1 MRPPTVMSFV
11 FRAAFDDLGD
21 KTSLKEMQ
29 AFILLRQSSL
39 SVEDKKKVLS
49 MTNGNLQVKTVEQA
63 MRTLSTKVLLS
74 NGEPKK
80 KIYPTNFVEP
90 EEVPKHQEVEPP
102 FHSTYHVMSEE
113 EEALTTEILD
123 QMANNGDEDALV
135 VQQFERDL
143 EDMMQEVPDLQA
155 ALVSYQEARQRISER
170 RRSRGFWPSKSRG
183 KGGGRDFFAGRGGR
197 KGGHRGG
204 KEELLARISRTH
216 CKICGMVG
224 HWKAECPQ
232 KKDSNKETVNVV
244 HEDEDE
250 FHHPDLPQV
259 IFENVEHTEAG
270 SSKIEVSYV
279 VHSHS
284 RTASE
289 SIRISDSASQQAIQ
303 FLKSRMSKYK
313 LGNKRDNGV
322 KYSGIH
328 AQSAKGF
335 CKPMPRSQPIPE
347 KPSRDGTPD
356 AECLSSQ
363 LHDRRV
369 KMSGLA
375 ILDTGASRSV
385 IGAENVPL
393 VLQKLPAATRA
404 QVREVPSKVGFR
416 FGNNQI
422 EYSFKQLQIPLMHGS
437 QRIWLLVEVVPKA
450 TPFLLS
456 IKTMKSLGATI
467 DLGSS
472 QCHLKKLNR
481 SLVLQENNNGL
492 FVIDISDLCED
503 AKSETAAAFVTS
515 SSPISA
521 PPGLEIPDQP
531 QHADAS
537 GDPRG
542 SEVSLRG
549 SDRKPESAV
558 LHDLLS
564 HQGDQPEREH
574 VRPGCDTN
582 PAIGERSQD
591 TAHEDHGAGKP
602 DHAEVSGPA
611 DEIQWTYV
619 TNSRARNRFRPMGT
633 CRDGGGRVHPT
644 KRLCWNDAKYFPTE
658 GFDQSSNDGG
668 DSKPWFSHENR
679 RNAFDWSPCQSDV
692 QTSTDAS
699 RPRKSDRPDSASSS
713 QLGPKS
719 DQLGKEASRQDF
731 PDRLRDRQ
739 LLCAMGSRPHGQ
751 HERRRDGRFRKLCP
765 DQTTSGSRCTERQP
779 VAGAWQPIP
788 ESRVHLA
795 QHDTLITSPEEAM
808 WLKEVYKL
816 INKGN
821 NQCPQ
826 LDLLEVYAHSNSKLT
841 EVANACGLK
850 ARRFTFEDGD
860 LSTAEG
866 RNNLLLQVML
876 YRPKHLWLP
885 PECKPWRAWNRFNAA
900 RSVFGFRRV
909 QQIQQQSLVHL
920 KLCNL
925 LAKIQSSEGRHT
937 HLEQPWRSEAWN
949 QNELSEFLRMSIAAK
964 LDQCMFGLQHP
975 TSQEPM
981 QKKTRVQ
988 TTSREMFQQL
998 DQRLCNH
1005 QHSHARIEG
1014 TCHWRNQT
1022 MQLSQFA
1029 SHYPRVF
1036 AKAIVKGIIK
1046 GKEGPIEQPVYHVH
1060 DETPEDMQPPQKKQ
1074 KVEDEETPDVNME
1087 HEHTSWQN
1095 IMEQF
1100 RCELPKSGV
1109 KTWTNPMHQLF
1120 RSV

>member
-1 MRPPTVMSFV
+1 MSEASSSQEERSTSLWNQLPSFDPTVDDIREFTQKARFLHGV
-11 FRAAFDDLGD
+11 FPEKDRPNLAPRLAMLCRGTAWSQVRRLDPKTLTDSEKGVEYLLEALASWEETTEMRTFELFEKAIYKVNQKNDEATNSYVLRLQAAFDDLGD

-90 EEVPKHQEVEPP
+90 DEVPKYQEAEPP

-123 QMANNGDEDALV
+123 QMVNNGDEDALV

-143 EDMMQEVPDLQA
+143 EDMTQEVPDLQA

-232 KKDSNKETVNVV
+232 KKDSNKETVNIV
-244 HEDEDE
+244 HEDGDE
-250 FHHPDLPQV
+250 FHHADLPQV

-270 SSKIEVSYV
+270 SCKIEVCYV

-284 RTASE
+284 RIASE

-313 LGNKRDNGV
+313 LGNKWDKGV

-328 AQSAKGF
+328 SQSTKGF
-335 CKPMPRSQPIPE
+335 HKPMPRSQPIPE
-347 KPSRDGTPD
+347 KPSRDRTPD

-385 IGAENVPL
+385 IGTENVPS

-492 FVIDISDLCED
+492 FVIDISNLCED

-521 PPGLEIPDQP
+521 PPGLETPDQP

-542 SEVSLRG
+542 SEISLRG
-549 SDRKPESAV
+549 SDRKPEGAV
-558 LHDLLS
+558 LHDLLP
-564 HQGDQPEREH
+564 HQGHQPEREH
-574 VRPGCDTN
+574 VGSGCDTN
-582 PAIGERSQD
+582 STTGERSQD
-591 TAHEDHGAGKP
+591 AAHEDHGAGEP
-602 DHAEVSGPA
+602 DHTEVSGPA

-619 TNSRARNRFRPMGT
+619 THSRARNRFRSMGA
-633 CRDGGGRVHPT
+633 CRDGRGRVHPT
-644 KRLCWNDAKYFPTE
+644 KQLCWNDAKYFPTE
-658 GFDQSSNDGG
+658 GFDQSSNNGG
-668 DSKPWFSHENR
+668 DIKPWFSYANR
-679 RNAFDWSPCQSDV
+679 RNAFDWSPCHSDA
-692 QTSTDAS
+692 QASTNAR
-699 RPRKSDRPDSASSS
+699 RPRKSDCPDSASSS

-739 LLCAMGSRPHGQ
+739 LLRAMGSRPHGQ
-751 HERRRDGRFRKLCP
+751 HERRDGGFRKLCT
-765 DQTTSGSRCTERQP
+765 DQTTSGSRCIERQS

-788 ESRVHLA
+788 KA
-795 QHDTLITSPEEAM
+795 GFT
-808 WLKEVYKL
+808 W
-816 INKGN
+816 
-821 NQCPQ
+821 
-826 LDLLEVYAHSNSKLT
+826 HS
-841 EVANACGLK
+841 
-850 ARRFTFEDGD
+850 
-860 LSTAEG
+860 
-866 RNNLLLQVML
+866 M
-876 YRPKHLWLP
+876 
-885 PECKPWRAWNRFNAA
+885 
-900 RSVFGFRRV
+900 
-909 QQIQQQSLVHL
+909 
-920 KLCNL
+920 
-925 LAKIQSSEGRHT
+925 
-937 HLEQPWRSEAWN
+937 
-949 QNELSEFLRMSIAAK
+949 
-964 LDQCMFGLQHP
+964 
-975 TSQEPM
+975 
-981 QKKTRVQ
+981 TR
-988 TTSREMFQQL
+988 
-998 DQRLCNH
+998 
-1005 QHSHARIEG
+1005 
-1014 TCHWRNQT
+1014 
-1022 MQLSQFA
+1022 
-1029 SHYPRVF
+1029 
-1036 AKAIVKGIIK
+1036 
-1046 GKEGPIEQPVYHVH
+1046 
-1060 DETPEDMQPPQKKQ
+1060 
-1074 KVEDEETPDVNME
+1074 
-1087 HEHTSWQN
+1087 
-1095 IMEQF
+1095 
-1100 RCELPKSGV
+1100 
-1109 KTWTNPMHQLF
+1109 
-1120 RSV
+1120 